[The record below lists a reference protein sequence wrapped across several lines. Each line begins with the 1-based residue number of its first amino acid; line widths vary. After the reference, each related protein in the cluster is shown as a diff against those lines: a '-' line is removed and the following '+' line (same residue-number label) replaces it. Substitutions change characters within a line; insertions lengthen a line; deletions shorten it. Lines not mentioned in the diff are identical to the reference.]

1 MQQWLKNKSVGL
13 RRGLVLKQPW
23 RQTDRHVCTTG
34 TAKYIST
41 CTSAVVL
48 HPLSSRILP
57 QPSAV
62 SRKRGV
68 EVVLVWGAACHE
80 KVQEGLSQSCLASPV
95 HLPSAPGFI
104 LDPRVQGSTVSNSPE
119 SLGTTE
125 VPITRS
131 SEASLGTA
139 NLRPDVPTP
148 TASQTNHSQVSH
160 QKHFCNYTA
169 LLNRC
174 LLVTRFLFSA
184 HLFLC
189 LLTSS
194 LLMLL

>member
-1 MQQWLKNKSVGL
+1 MSVPLVQPNTFPHARQQWFYTHWAAEFSHSLQL
-13 RRGLVLKQPW
+13 F
-23 RQTDRHVCTTG
+23 HV
-34 TAKYIST
+34 K
-41 CTSAVVL
+41 
-48 HPLSSRILP
+48 
-57 QPSAV
+57 
-62 SRKRGV
+62 GV
-68 EVVLVWGAACHE
+68 WKVVLVWGAACHE